1 MAMVMATCLVML
13 NGMLAV
19 GRHKSAGGLVMVAI
33 MLGRHVLRRGRAGS
47 LTQMMLLGGHVGR
60 GDGRDAVGGH
70 RVLHLIMVAGPRREG
85 RSGMGAA
92 THVGMATLSKMGSGM
107 MVVPPR
113 SAGAL
118 VLTLLVLAHGGAG
131 STITAINSLCVCK
144 IGWALAIGIGRTWL

>member
-1 MAMVMATCLVML
+1 
-13 NGMLAV
+13 
-19 GRHKSAGGLVMVAI
+19 
-33 MLGRHVLRRGRAGS
+33 
-47 LTQMMLLGGHVGR
+47 MMLLGGHVGR
-60 GDGRDAVGGH
+60 GNRRDAVGGH

-92 THVGMATLSKMGSGM
+92 THVGMATLSTMGSGM

>member
-92 THVGMATLSKMGSGM
+92 THVGMGSGM

-131 STITAINSLCVCK
+131 SQFTAINNSSVCMQD
-144 IGWALAIGIGRTWL
+144 WLVGRWQLG